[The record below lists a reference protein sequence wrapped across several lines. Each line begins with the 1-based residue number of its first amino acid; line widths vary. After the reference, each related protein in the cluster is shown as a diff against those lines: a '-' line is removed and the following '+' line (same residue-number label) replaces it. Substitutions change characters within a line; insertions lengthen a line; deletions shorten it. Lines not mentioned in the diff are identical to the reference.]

1 MWYDIPINY
10 RWEGLFIRKVE
21 LTMDEQK
28 KYEIIKKLVDDGGSK
43 ERAALKLGVT
53 KRHVNR
59 MIHGYKEHGKSYFLH
74 GNRGRK
80 PANTIP
86 GKTRKLVVDLY
97 RTKYYDCNFTHFT
110 ELLARNENIVI
121 SESSVRMIL
130 ETDYILS
137 PRVTRAKQKRVK
149 KELKKMELNA
159 ITQTEKN
166 KILTNLVAVED
177 AHSRRPRCAY
187 FGELEQMDVSPYLWF
202 GNEVTSLHIA
212 VDDATGT
219 LVGAW
224 FDKEETLNG
233 YYHVFHQIL
242 KNYGIPYKFFTDRRT
257 VFTYK
262 KKNSPSSD
270 EDTYT
275 QFAYACKQLGV
286 ELESSSVPQAKGRVE
301 RMFQTLQSRLPVEM
315 RLAGITTIDEANEFL
330 NSYIKEFNA
339 KFALPLNGITSVF
352 EEQPE
357 DEKIN
362 LILAVLTERT
372 VDSGHCLKFQNKYY
386 LMLNADGMQVHYRK
400 GTKVMLIQAFDGQK
414 YCCVNDLDIYV
425 LEEVPEHEAKSK
437 NLDADYKKPE
447 PKKKYIPPMNHPWRR
462 ATVQKFTKQ
471 QQHHWNDMVEESA

>member
-1 MWYDIPINY
+1 
-10 RWEGLFIRKVE
+10 
-21 LTMDEQK
+21 MDEQR
-28 KYEIIKKLVDDGGSK
+28 KYETIRKLVDNGGSK

-53 KRHVNR
+53 RRHINR
-59 MIHGYKEHGKSYFLH
+59 MIHGYKEKGKSYFLH

-86 GKTRKLVVDLY
+86 DITKKLVADLY
-97 RTKYYDCNFTHFT
+97 RTKYCDCNFAHFT
-110 ELLARNENIVI
+110 ELLARNENIEI
-121 SESSVRMIL
+121 SESSVRLIL
-130 ETDYILS
+130 ESDYILS
-137 PRVTRAKQKRVK
+137 PRVTGAKQKRVR
-149 KELKKMELNA
+149 KELKAMESKA
-159 ITQTEKN
+159 QTRKEKD
-166 KILTNLVAVED
+166 KIQINLVAVED

-187 FGELEQMDVSPYLWF
+187 FGELEQMDASPFLWF
-202 GNEVTSLHIA
+202 GSEVTSLHIA

-233 YYHVFHQIL
+233 YYHVLHQIL
-242 KNYGIPYKFFTDRRT
+242 TDYGIPCKFFTDRRT

-275 QFAYACKQLGV
+275 QFAYACKQLGI
-286 ELESSSVPQAKGRVE
+286 ELESSSIPQAKGRVE
-301 RMFQTLQSRLPVEM
+301 RMFQTLQSRLPVEI
-315 RLAGITTIDEANEFL
+315 RLAGIATIDEANEFL

-372 VDSGHCLKFQNKYY
+372 VDSGHCLKFQKKYY
-386 LMLNADGMQVHYRK
+386 RMLDKNGAQIHYRK
-400 GTKVMLIQAFDGQK
+400 GTKVMLIRSYDK
-414 YCCVNDLDIYV
+414 NLYCCVNDKNIYA
-425 LEEVPEHEAKSK
+425 LEEIPEHEAKSK
-437 NLDADYKKPE
+437 NLDPDYKKPE

-462 ATVQKFTKQ
+462 SAVKKFIKQ
-471 QQHHWNDMVEESA
+471 QEHHWNEMENQPA